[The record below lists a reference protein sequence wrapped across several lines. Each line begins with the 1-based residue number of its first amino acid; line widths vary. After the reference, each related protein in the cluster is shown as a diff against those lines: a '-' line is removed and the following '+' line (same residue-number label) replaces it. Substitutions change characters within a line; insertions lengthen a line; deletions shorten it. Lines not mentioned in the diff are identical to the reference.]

1 MNPEKTYRTCIWY
14 TLLGVLILFGSKSQA
29 QISPQQLEYPHN
41 HLPWFTIESENFLV
55 HYQKGNSRSA
65 QLTSKY
71 AEDIYHPIT
80 TLYNHEP
87 KKKVSIVLR
96 DREDFSNGAAFF
108 FDDKIEI
115 WIPALDTPLRGT
127 HYWLKNVITHE
138 FTHIVQLGASMQ
150 RTQTIP
156 AIYLQ
161 WLSYEDVRRP
171 DVLYGFPRGLLTM
184 PFATVSMPAWFVEGT
199 AQFQRSDSS
208 FDYWDSHRDMILR
221 SRILNDTYLDF
232 EQMGTFTSKTSLER
246 ETVYNQGFGFTI
258 YLVDRFGENIIADLS
273 QASAESGKSNFGTVI
288 ESVTGIPADSLF
300 NDWIT
305 LKREKYQEQVSGIS
319 ETETTM
325 VQPVGFFNFY
335 PQFSP
340 DGNWFAYLSNLG
352 KDAGITS
359 LILQKGDDIISVEEL
374 GGYDLLDDNETYQAH
389 HNFSANVSLDFI
401 SNRFS
406 FSPDNKNVAFS
417 KSEKNRYGE
426 TYQDIY
432 ILNLESEKTN
442 KITSSSRIQD
452 PAWHP
457 EKELLA
463 GVQQSRGTQN
473 IVMVDIDTGEIT
485 QKTQYSSGE
494 TIFTPVWTPDGKEIY
509 YATAL
514 EGNRNIVRLD
524 VENESIATV
533 LSDDFIDYRDPW
545 ISDDGKHLYY
555 SSDETGIFNIYRKEI
570 GRRSSQQMTHVT
582 GGAFMPFAQKDTLYM
597 AQYISDGY
605 KISKLHIDPDRIE
618 TTMDP
623 YIPDQELLILPA
635 ETDEKEPEESWV
647 NFEEFYQNNEP
658 VDFEIPTSGGTAN
671 RTWQPYSETTTGL
684 SVFPVVRFDNY
695 TKLHGGN
702 ANLLWN
708 GQFGLLSENIWRDL
722 KLGSYFSTR
731 DVTENINI
739 FGGALI
745 GPGSKTADGIDSFFS
760 PSRINDLD
768 RDLFLTVEHRGL
780 PFINR
785 SWSPTISIEIYN
797 LKRNVRDGLSIEE
810 FACTSCLPT
819 DRTLDIRY
827 SIWEANLF
835 LRSKL
840 NRWSYLQ
847 LGASYSPYSVTI
859 DGFFS
864 NEFNQFIPS
873 STDEYYRAATYS
885 VSYVTDLTL
894 PERHSDITPRG
905 LKGSLS
911 YSYQPAR
918 LLDSFELNDGILSPV
933 FSRDNNHFIELRS
946 TYGRSLFGKTN
957 ALFTARGFTYLNR
970 PDDFFY
976 LDYIGGL
983 IGMRSYPFFS
993 VGGQTTAFL
1002 RSSLL
1007 RPIKTN
1013 INRQFGAYTLDKLYG
1028 HLFFEAGNGWGGP
1041 LNIGNDIKTGIGA
1054 ELRFAFNSY
1063 YLFPMKF
1070 FVNTTYSFNQF
1081 DVNLPTEFISTTGQ
1095 DRTTYGQEILFYFGL
1110 TFDFDL
1116 L

>member
-1 MNPEKTYRTCIWY
+1 MSAADVR
-14 TLLGVLILFGSKSQA
+14 A
-29 QISPQQLEYPHN
+29 QINPQMLEYPHN

-55 HYQKGNSRSA
+55 HYQKGSSQSA
-65 QLTSKY
+65 ELTSIY
-71 AEDIYHPIT
+71 AEEIYEPIT
-80 TLYNHEP
+80 SLYNYQP
-87 KKKVSIVLR
+87 DKKVSIVIR

-115 WIPALDTPLRGT
+115 WVPALDTPLRGT

-138 FTHIVQLGASMQ
+138 FTHIVQLGASMK

-171 DVLYGFPRGLLTM
+171 DVLYGFPKGLLTM
-184 PFATVSMPAWFVEGT
+184 PLATVSMPAWFVEGT
-199 AQFQRSDSS
+199 AQFQRSNTD

-221 SRILNDTYLDF
+221 SRILNDTYLGF
-232 EQMGTFTSKTSLER
+232 EEMGTFTSKTSLER

-258 YLVDRFGENIIADLS
+258 YLVDRFGEQIVAELS
-273 QASAESGKSNFGTVI
+273 HASAETGISNFGTVI
-288 ESVTGIPADSLF
+288 ETVTGISADTLF
-300 NDWIT
+300 NDWIDS
-305 LKREKYQEQVSGIS
+305 KRETYHKQVSSIS
-319 ETETTM
+319 ESETTV

-335 PQFSP
+335 PQYSSN
-340 DGNWFAYLSNLG
+340 GEWFAYLSNIG

-359 LILQKGDDIISVEEL
+359 LILQKDDEVISVEEL
-374 GGYDLLDDNETYQAH
+374 GGFDHLDDDQSYQAK
-389 HNFSANVSLDFI
+389 HNMSANVSLDFI

-406 FSPDNKNVAFS
+406 FSPDDSYVAFS
-417 KSEKNRYGE
+417 KSKKNRYGE

-432 ILNLESEKTN
+432 ILNLDTEETRKLTDSA
-442 KITSSSRIQD
+442 RIQD

-457 EKELLA
+457 EKNIIA
-463 GVQQSRGTQN
+463 GVQLKKGTQN
-473 IVMVDIDTGEIT
+473 IVIIDTESGELT
-485 QKTQYSSGE
+485 QKTQYTSGE
-494 TIFTPVWTPDGKEIY
+494 TIFTPVWTPDGENIY
-509 YATAL
+509 YATAYR
-514 EGNRNIVRLD
+514 GNRNIVKLNL
-524 VENESIATV
+524 ENNTISAI
-533 LSDDFIDYRDPW
+533 LSDDHTDYRDPW
-545 ISDDGKHLYY
+545 ISEDGNYLYY

-570 GRRSSQQMTHVT
+570 GKRSKQKLTSVV
-582 GGAFMPFAQKDTLYM
+582 GGAFMPFAHKDTLYM

-605 KISKLHIDPDRIE
+605 KISKLTIHPDSIE
-618 TTMDP
+618 TTMAP
-623 YIPDQELLILPA
+623 YSPDQELIALP
-635 ETDEKEPEESWV
+635 TDMHVKEREDERG
-647 NFEEFYQNNEP
+647 NFDEFYDKNEP
-658 VDFEIPTSGGTAN
+658 VEFEIATSQGTVN
-671 RTWQPYSETTTGL
+671 RKWQPYSETTTGL

-695 TKLHGGN
+695 SKLHGGN

-722 KLGSYFSTR
+722 KIGSYFSTR

-768 RDLFLTVEHRGL
+768 RDLFMIVEHRGI

-785 SWSPTISIEIYN
+785 SWSPTISVEIYN
-797 LKRNVRDGLSIEE
+797 LKRNVRDGLSIKE

-847 LGASYSPYSVTI
+847 FAASYSPYSVTI

-864 NEFNQFIPS
+864 NEFNEFIPS
-873 STDEYYRAATYS
+873 STSEYYRAATYS
-885 VSYVTDLTL
+885 VSYVADLTI
-894 PERHSDITPRG
+894 PERHSDIAPRG
-905 LKGSLS
+905 WKGSLS
-911 YSYQPAR
+911 YSFQPAR

-933 FSRDNNHFIELRS
+933 FSRDNNHFIELNS
-946 TYGRSLFGKTN
+946 TYGTNLFGETN
-957 ALFTARGFTYLNR
+957 ALFKARGFTYFNQ
-970 PDDFFY
+970 PNDFFY

-983 IGMRSYPFFS
+983 TGMRSYPFFS

-1007 RPIKTN
+1007 RPLKTG
-1013 INRQFGAYTLDKLYG
+1013 INKQLGAYTLDKLYG

-1041 LNIGNDIKTGIGA
+1041 LNIGDNIKTGVGA

-1095 DRTTYGQEILFYFGL
+1095 ERISYGQELLFYFGL